1 MVCEN
6 RSADQRIASGKHFTE
21 RDGRLGSA
29 VGLFSNR
36 FHPDPMDTRTYP
48 GKGLSLSQLVFAL
61 KEELKHVAYSPLYV
75 AKDHYGLATS

>member
-6 RSADQRIASGKHFTE
+6 RSADQPIASGKRFTK

-29 VGLFSNR
+29 SRAFLQPFPS
-36 FHPDPMDTRTYP
+36 PMDTCTYP

-61 KEELKHVAYSPLYV
+61 NEELKHAAYSPLYV
-75 AKDHYGLATS
+75 AKDHYGLARS